1 MVTVAL
7 SLSLVIPDTLR
18 PFIDG
23 VPVYDHL
30 EFEGIKNNVKCSHIP
45 KQSHTLIVIGYCIIN
60 GYICWSL
67 KWNLLE
73 HHCLL
78 SRNFY

>member
-23 VPVYDHL
+23 VPVNDHL
-30 EFEGIKNNVKCSHIP
+30 ELEGIKNNVKCSHH
-45 KQSHTLIVIGYCIIN
+45 KTVQ
-60 GYICWSL
+60 
-67 KWNLLE
+67 
-73 HHCLL
+73 
-78 SRNFY
+78 